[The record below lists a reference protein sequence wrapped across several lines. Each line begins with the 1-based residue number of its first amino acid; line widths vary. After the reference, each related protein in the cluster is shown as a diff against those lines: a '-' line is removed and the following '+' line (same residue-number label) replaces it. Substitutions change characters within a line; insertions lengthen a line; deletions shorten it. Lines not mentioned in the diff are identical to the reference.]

1 MKFVTYEEKAYNL
14 LSRLHTKQGI
24 LTMPPATLPPN
35 EPTTTSQDIS
45 RRKLL
50 KMLTAAGAGASATV
64 LLSSQWVKPVAA
76 GGKLAPHAQVSQPT
90 THQFVSAIAQQIVDQ
105 QTFTSTLRTSCLI
118 APGDSNIPI
127 VAMVYADIPTST
139 LAPAVQ
145 TLLTTLNAN
154 TDATGT
160 ATFADTE
167 LDINCQNVPAGSTTV
182 TVVFTF
188 ANDPA
193 DGSGNLTAT
202 TLWEFGC

>member
-1 MKFVTYEEKAYNL
+1 
-14 LSRLHTKQGI
+14 
-24 LTMPPATLPPN
+24 MPPETLPPN
-35 EPTTTSQDIS
+35 EPTTASQDIS

-90 THQFVSAIAQQIVDQ
+90 THQFVPGSGTAQQDPQ
-105 QTFTSTLRTSCLI
+105 APADLLTSARIT
-118 APGDSNIPI
+118 AADANIPI
-127 VAMVYADIPTST
+127 VATVSADIPVPALSA
-139 LAPAVQ
+139 APAVQ
-145 TLLTTLNAN
+145 TVLGAQTVM

-160 ATFADTE
+160 ASFTFPD
-167 LDINCQNVPAGSTTV
+167 LPIDCQNVPSGSTTV